1 MRDQN
6 EDNSN
11 EDDQIEEFDDDTESI
26 YFDLESLLNMIATDD
41 NSLK

>member
-6 EDNSN
+6 VDNSN
-11 EDDQIEEFDDDTESI
+11 QDDQIEEFDDDTESI

-41 NSLK
+41 NLLK

>member
-1 MRDQN
+1 MRHQN
-6 EDNSN
+6 VDNSN
-11 EDDQIEEFDDDTESI
+11 PDIQIDDCNDELESI